1 MTGVTGLDRVIS
13 RGTFQP
19 QSFCEIPVSFH
30 AEIHAACWLQRYS
43 FTQVQGY
50 FVKCFLRADIL
61 LYTLFTALHS
71 ERTNCFSSV
80 LLTEKENPSFDSA
93 CAISQCRV
101 NGTNCPAFLSF
112 SPSCQSSRSLK
123 SFSLTKVVLQTLS
136 VMQQTLSELSFHFP
150 NMFSNSCFLLE
161 RKDCHFHCW
170 QHSLKK
176 KGSRKHL
183 VLSLCFLLL
192 ATLATLLFHLV
203 VLTQFYVFLSLT
215 ALLVPGRYCYKEKMR
230 RMLIKM

>member
-1 MTGVTGLDRVIS
+1 MIS

-61 LYTLFTALHS
+61 LYTLFKALHS
-71 ERTNCFSSV
+71 QRTNCFSSV

-93 CAISQCRV
+93 CAISQCLV

-112 SPSCQSSRSLK
+112 SPSCQSSKSLK

-150 NMFSNSCFLLE
+150 NMFSNSYFLQE

-176 KGSRKHL
+176 KRFQKTFGSLL
-183 VLSLCFLLL
+183 VLSSPCNSGYAFVPFSCFDSILCIFKPNCTLGTRQILL
-192 ATLATLLFHLV
+192 
-203 VLTQFYVFLSLT
+203 
-215 ALLVPGRYCYKEKMR
+215 
-230 RMLIKM
+230 